1 MSINIQ
7 EALTSKSYAYRCYYD
22 YNNGNKM
29 GISAEDYGKIIGKWG
44 NSTVLEW
51 QKNMSKDE
59 NNYELTDERFDA
71 SEEKGKKKAE
81 NAAGYDGKTG
91 GQIGAA
97 IGHGIGGLGTGL
109 IGSTNLGSKI
119 GAKLNDINKGN
130 NIFSKTTN
138 KMNGGNK
145 EGAINAG
152 KDRSAGDIVTVV
164 LALATAVTWWAKQPN
179 KEAVEA
185 LNVLNNEELPAAQ
198 AASQEAQ
205 AEMEEAAEKTQE
217 LAEEAQDKNDEG
229 NENIAKEKTLNDTYK
244 AEYEM
249 LKAKENPTPEEKSRM
264 NKLANLM
271 NEKSDNVKSIEEDT
285 SEEVGD
291 LHEEI
296 GEYQESYDEAGETIA
311 EVNGVTEYA
320 EGFDT
325 TTKWTSMAEMI
336 GQGLNAL
343 GAGIAAG
350 RLLASGIF
358 NWVNLAFGAMGLTA
372 VGLSTGAVVKE
383 TQNMKV
389 AGTEIKTREMTQE
402 LNAET
407 SDIYD
412 EEIDVYEGTM
422 EDVENMT
429 LEIPDEIGAPE
440 ETSETPLSMAAND
453 TKTDNTTN
461 DDKNDKDK
469 DKDKDKV
476 DK

>member
-29 GISAEDYGKIIGKWG
+29 GISAEDYGRIIGKWG

-97 IGHGIGGLGTGL
+97 IGHGVGGLGTGL
-109 IGSTNLGSKI
+109 LGGTGLGTSL
-119 GAKLNDINKGN
+119 GTKLNDTSFGKAISGKTQGNPNKN
-130 NIFSKTTN
+130 
-138 KMNGGNK
+138 M
-145 EGAINAG
+145 
-152 KDRSAGDIVTVV
+152 GDIVTVV

-185 LNVLNNEELPAAQ
+185 LKVLNDEELPAAQ

-358 NWVNLAFGAMGLTA
+358 
-372 VGLSTGAVVKE
+372 K
-383 TQNMKV
+383 
-389 AGTEIKTREMTQE
+389 
-402 LNAET
+402 
-407 SDIYD
+407 
-412 EEIDVYEGTM
+412 
-422 EDVENMT
+422 
-429 LEIPDEIGAPE
+429 
-440 ETSETPLSMAAND
+440 
-453 TKTDNTTN
+453 
-461 DDKNDKDK
+461 
-469 DKDKDKV
+469 
-476 DK
+476 